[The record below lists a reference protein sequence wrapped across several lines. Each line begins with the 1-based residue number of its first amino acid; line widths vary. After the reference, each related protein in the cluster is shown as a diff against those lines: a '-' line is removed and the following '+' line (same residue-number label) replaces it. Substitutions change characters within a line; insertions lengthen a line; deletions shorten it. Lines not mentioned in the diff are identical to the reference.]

1 MEEISWLDEETNYLD
16 IIEGMLYLA
25 GDEGIDIKQVAGI
38 LEISRKDATLLMD
51 QFTQM
56 YENKSMKGIILVN
69 FGGRYKLAT
78 NSEYFI
84 YYQKMVEQ
92 SSVSLSNAALETLA
106 IIAYNQ
112 PITRAAV
119 EDIRG
124 VGCDAMIRKLVAK
137 ALIKEVGRE
146 DSPGMPILYGVTDE
160 FMDAFG
166 LTSLDELPNLADI
179 VEVDDQEDIF
189 ATKYR
194 EDTDNKIEENN
205 VSNIIFVSII

>member
-1 MEEISWLDEETNYLD
+1 MEEIGWLDEETNYLD

-38 LEISRKDATLLMD
+38 LEINRKDATLLMD

-92 SSVSLSNAALETLA
+92 SSASLSNAALETLA

-166 LTSLDELPNLADI
+166 LTSLDELPDLADI

-205 VSNIIFVSII
+205 DSH

>member
-1 MEEISWLDEETNYLD
+1 MEDNNYLD

-25 GDEGIDIKQVAGI
+25 GDDGIDLKQIASV
-38 LEISRKDATLLMD
+38 LEISKRKASILMKEFAELYK
-51 QFTQM
+51 QRTI
-56 YENKSMKGIILVN
+56 KGIMLVN

-78 NSEYFI
+78 NSSYFS

-92 SSVSLSNAALETLA
+92 SSANLSNAALETLA

-112 PITRAAV
+112 PITRVAI

-124 VGCDAMIRKLVAK
+124 VGCDAMIRKLIAK

-160 FMDAFG
+160 FMDTFG
-166 LTSLDELPNLADI
+166 LTSLKELPDLADI
-179 VEVDDQEDIF
+179 VEVDEQKDIFETRYHEDIGDDD
-189 ATKYR
+189 
-194 EDTDNKIEENN
+194 E
-205 VSNIIFVSII
+205 SH

>member
-1 MEEISWLDEETNYLD
+1 MEETNYLD

-25 GDEGIDIKQVAGI
+25 GDDGVDTKQIASV
-38 LEISRKDATLLMD
+38 LEISRKDAVLLMD
-51 QFTQM
+51 KFVES
-56 YENKSMKGIILVN
+56 YEKKAIKGVILVN

-78 NSEYFI
+78 NSEYFA

-92 SSVSLSNAALETLA
+92 SSANLSNAALETLA

-112 PITRAAV
+112 PITRV
-119 EDIRG
+119 GIEDIRG

-160 FMDAFG
+160 FMDTFG
-166 LTSLDELPNLADI
+166 LASLDERPALADI
-179 VEVDDQEDIF
+179 VEVDEQEDIF
-189 ATKYR
+189 ATRYR
-194 EDTDNKIEENN
+194 EDNEANN
-205 VSNIIFVSII
+205 ESH

>member
-38 LEISRKDATLLMD
+38 LEINRKDATLLMD

-166 LTSLDELPNLADI
+166 LTSLDELPDLADI

-205 VSNIIFVSII
+205 ESH

>member
-1 MEEISWLDEETNYLD
+1 MEEINYLD

-25 GDEGIDIKQVAGI
+25 GDDGIDIKQVAGV
-38 LEISRKDATLLMD
+38 LEISKKDALLLMD
-51 QFTQM
+51 QFAES
-56 YENKSMKGIILVN
+56 YEKKDLKGIILVN

-78 NSEYFI
+78 NSDYFI

-92 SSVSLSNAALETLA
+92 TSANLSNAALETLA

-112 PITRAAV
+112 PITRAKV

-124 VGCDAMIRKLVAK
+124 VGCDAMMRKLVAK

-146 DSPGMPILYGVTDE
+146 DSPGMPILYGITDE
-160 FMDAFG
+160 FMDTFG
-166 LTSLDELPNLADI
+166 LTTLDELPDLADI
-179 VEVDDQEDIF
+179 VEIDEQEDIF

-194 EDTDNKIEENN
+194 EDISVKNEEDNEGNQAL
-205 VSNIIFVSII
+205 

>member
-38 LEISRKDATLLMD
+38 LEINRKDATLLMD

-92 SSVSLSNAALETLA
+92 SSANLSNAALETLA

-166 LTSLDELPNLADI
+166 LTSLDELPDLADI

-205 VSNIIFVSII
+205 ESH

>member
-1 MEEISWLDEETNYLD
+1 MEETSCLDEKINYLD

-25 GDEGIDIKQVAGI
+25 GDDGIDIKQVAGV

-56 YENKSMKGIILVN
+56 YENKIMKGITLVN

-78 NSEYFI
+78 NAEYFI

-92 SSVSLSNAALETLA
+92 SSASLSNAALETLA

-112 PITRAAV
+112 PITRASI

-160 FMDAFG
+160 FMDTFG
-166 LTSLDELPNLADI
+166 LTSLDELPDLADI
-179 VEVDDQEDIF
+179 VEVDNQEDIF
-189 ATKYR
+189 ATRYR
-194 EDTDNKIEENN
+194 EDTGEIKEETNE
-205 VSNIIFVSII
+205 SH

>member
-38 LEISRKDATLLMD
+38 LEINRKDATLLMD

-92 SSVSLSNAALETLA
+92 SSANLSNAALETLA

-205 VSNIIFVSII
+205 ESH